1 MGKSSSLSDS
11 LVRRA
16 RETLLGLPGVVEVRL
31 VLEPLQ
37 DGSQFDALL
46 EVVAGRHQVVRV
58 PVEVQARGYPQNV
71 RQAANRLAW
80 HRNRSKAHAVTPLL
94 IAPSLSPGSRKL
106 LQDLDVG
113 YWDSG
118 GSLYLKLNDSVFLV
132 DRPAPPVE
140 RRRTRGLFRGA
151 SAQVL
156 HQLLLEPG
164 RAWRG
169 NELAEKAGVSAYTVH
184 LVLQYLEEQLLV
196 ERDEKGPKM
205 LRSLQEPGALLEA
218 WAESHSLEDYESHP
232 LHVVAGSPEERERI
246 VLELLESC
254 QVEYALTL
262 EAGAMRVA
270 PHGTGVGVLSVLV
283 PADLDWEEITRGT
296 RLKPVQDGA
305 NTILMAPRRG
315 TAPLMGRR
323 EIEGVWVASDVQ
335 LYLDLWNW
343 PRRGREQAK
352 HLRTERLPY

>member
-1 MGKSSSLSDS
+1 MGKRSRLSDT
-11 LVRRA
+11 LVTKA
-16 RETLLGLPGVVEVRL
+16 QETLLGLPGVVEVRL

-218 WAESHSLEDYESHP
+218 WAVAAQILWPHRARARWPSLGGGQGMMKAPPGD
-232 LHVVAGSPEERERI
+232 PEEPFRT
-246 VLELLESC
+246 VGLDC
-254 QVEYALTL
+254 
-262 EAGAMRVA
+262 
-270 PHGTGVGVLSVLV
+270 GVPISG
-283 PADLDWEEITRGT
+283 PPWCR
-296 RLKPVQDGA
+296 KPVRSWP
-305 NTILMAPRRG
+305 APGR
-315 TAPLMGRR
+315 AGRR
-323 EIEGVWVASDVQ
+323 V
-335 LYLDLWNW
+335 LCL
-343 PRRGREQAK
+343 RGR
-352 HLRTERLPY
+352 LRPGSCRPTG